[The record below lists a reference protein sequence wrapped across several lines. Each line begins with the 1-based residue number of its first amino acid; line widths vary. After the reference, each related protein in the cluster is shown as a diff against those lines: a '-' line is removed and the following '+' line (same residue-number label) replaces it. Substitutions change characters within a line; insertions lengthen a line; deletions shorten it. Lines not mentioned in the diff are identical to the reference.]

1 MILDED
7 LRLAVGRSILSPGQ
21 AEALRE
27 IARARAAADFEPLED
42 REKLRFISGF
52 GDIFVVIGIA
62 LFLGAAGYFLLSA
75 AGAAALWGGLAAL
88 SWGLAE
94 LFTRR
99 RRMAL
104 PSIVLLL
111 CFALAIFGFIDTLLG
126 MAIGKASAGSFG
138 LTLDSPLAIAGSGLA
153 TALLVALHY
162 ARFRVPIT
170 VAACAAGLVLT
181 VLALLTALAP
191 STISRLLGWI
201 VLALGLGV
209 FAMAMRFDQSDL
221 TRQTRRTDIAFWLHL
236 LAAPMIV
243 HSFMQIAF
251 GGVGELTVAKA
262 VALIAAFVAL
272 AIIALMIDRRAILV
286 SGLVYAGVAFGTVLK
301 ETALSNATIPASLL
315 TLGAFILAL
324 SSGWQPIRR
333 AVLTLAPPALR
344 RRLPP
349 ATLSGTS

>member
-1 MILDED
+1 MISDED
-7 LRLAVGRSILSPGQ
+7 LRLAVRDGILGADQ
-21 AEALRE
+21 AEALRGL
-27 IARARAAADFEPLED
+27 ALRRAAAEFEPVED

-75 AGAAALWGGLAAL
+75 GGAPALWGGLAVL

-111 CFALAIFGFIDTLLG
+111 SFAVASFGFVDTLLG
-126 MAIGKASAGSFG
+126 HMFGKRTGTLG
-138 LTLDSPLAIAGSGLA
+138 LDFDSPWAIAGAALA
-153 TALLVALHY
+153 AAALVALHY

-170 VAACAAGLVLT
+170 VAAGAAGLVLT
-181 VLALLTALAP
+181 VLALVAALAP
-191 STISRLLGWI
+191 SPVDRLMGWI
-201 VLALGLGV
+201 VLALGLCV
-209 FAMAMRFDQSDL
+209 FVIAMRFDQSDL
-221 TRQTRRTDIAFWLHL
+221 NRQTRRTDIAFWLHL

-262 VALIAAFVAL
+262 VALIAAFVVL

-333 AVLTLAPPALR
+333 AVLALAPPALR